1 PSRTVSAPT
10 QHCSATAGFFFCARG
25 REISRISGSRSRQQL
40 RTRRELLMRFA
51 QKQSISR
58 VTTRPLRATA
68 VCTGLVRAL
77 QTRGRGT
84 SVRPREGPTA
94 RTHFT
99 AQGASKKVH
108 SVSEIIT
115 QQQRRQKRSG
125 GKEEE
130 RAQYMALI
138 ISGTTRRHHRGRAQ
152 RTGTSDC
159 PVEHEPALRLST
171 ARNTGCND
179 VRSTIHLCN
188 ILYFYYL

>member
-1 PSRTVSAPT
+1 
-10 QHCSATAGFFFCARG
+10 
-25 REISRISGSRSRQQL
+25 
-40 RTRRELLMRFA
+40 MRFA
-51 QKQSISR
+51 QKQAISR

-115 QQQRRQKRSG
+115 QQQRRQQRSG

-159 PVEHEPALRLST
+159 PVEHEPAPRLST
-171 ARNTGCND
+171 ARNTRRKLEIEEEEAAPNRPSRTVSAPTQHCSATAGFFFCARGREISRISES
-179 VRSTIHLCN
+179 RSRQQQSNPFCFSL
-188 ILYFYYL
+188 